1 MIFLF
6 LALCNGETPHTT
18 LFGDFRACKFVD
30 FEMNHTSTLHCR
42 MRGSLTDKAFC
53 VNASK
58 RGGPRARRGA
68 DGWVFSPV
76 ILKFMEGP
84 KGMGPES
91 MSHWSHTG
99 LPQIFDAQV
108 AIVINL

>member
-30 FEMNHTSTLHCR
+30 LEMNHTLHCR
-42 MRGSLTDKAFC
+42 MRGGLTLTDKAFC

-58 RGGPRARRGA
+58 RGGVRRGA

-91 MSHWSHTG
+91 MSHTG

-108 AIVINL
+108 AIVINLT